1 MVDTE
6 FLQAFIEE
14 AESYLPTIRGGILV
28 YLQEGKI
35 FGELELSM
43 NQLHTI
49 KGAGLMIGLDEI
61 GKLAGEL
68 ETKIVA
74 VVNRKSDLS
83 AENAPKML
91 DDLAQIER
99 LLLKARLNDEN
110 LSFEMSDFV
119 EESFDNLQINLPPAT
134 AENSPS
140 EQSGDVF
147 EDQILVEDDGD
158 FEIDEEMIEI
168 FAMEA
173 EELLRTIGS
182 NLEILRMQPDN
193 LEALMEVRRS
203 AHTFKGSAGIVG
215 LKQASQLAHRVE
227 DLLDDLTEYELPG
240 SEKIL
245 RLLIDS
251 TDCLAAM
258 TTGEDS
264 ENIAPRVAKIYAEF
278 DTVAASLNETEPSG
292 NKIEQIAE
300 ETERIENFV
309 SAAPV
314 AAPPESQFNKS
325 AAPAS
330 KSIVRVSLEKLDDL
344 VKIVR
349 GLLSTRSVFEQRL
362 GELDR
367 QIEELTNSTRRLQ
380 RSTTKLETDFEA
392 DLLSVQ
398 NPYSKPQSQR
408 LPVYHSA
415 SADSQTFDALE
426 FDRYTEFHQ
435 TTRELVETT
444 SDAVSINSALDVL
457 RGNLENLF
465 DGQRRL
471 IEEMQ
476 DKLLRIRMVNF
487 GSLSTR
493 LHRTTRVTCEEEG
506 KQAEL
511 QIEGEHLEVDT
522 QILDS
527 LIEPLLHLLRN
538 SVAHGIESPDT
549 RRLLGK
555 PEKGLIK
562 LRASNEGTHIILTIS
577 DDGRG
582 ISVSALK
589 EKAVQTN
596 LISRETAAAMSDEE
610 AFQLIFLAGVSTA
623 EKLSQTAGRGV
634 GMNVVRTTVERRQG
648 TISIV
653 SEPQKGT
660 TFTIRLP
667 MALAVTRA
675 LLVKVGEYDFA
686 FPLSYIRQIS
696 EASAETLAKA
706 ERDGHLQLG
715 VVKYSVLH
723 LGEVVGLPAQF
734 DQTAP
739 NTPLLLLE
747 TTENPCALLVDEI
760 VKPEEILIKPVGFP
774 LQNMPEMLGAAILGD
789 GRVVPVLDLF
799 YLLNQRKNV
808 ARKLNSTTKTAAPA
822 KKEITV
828 LIVDDSPSVRHLN
841 SNLVKKAGFKAVI
854 AKDGLDAL
862 NLLQHA
868 KSLPDIVLTDV
879 EMPRMDGYE
888 LLSSL
893 KRQPHLAAIPVIMI
907 TSRAGEKHRRKALDL
922 GVSDYLSKP
931 YDDVVLIEKIK
942 SLTMT

>member
-49 KGAGLMIGLDEI
+49 KGAGLMIGLDEV
-61 GKLAGEL
+61 GNLAGEL
-68 ETKIVA
+68 EAKLAAIVG
-74 VVNRKSDLS
+74 KKPDSS

-99 LLLKARLNDEN
+99 LLLKARLSDEN

-119 EESFDNLQINLPPAT
+119 EQSFGNLQINSPA
-134 AENSPS
+134 ASAPQSSPT
-140 EQSGDVF
+140 EEFDDVF
-147 EDQILVEDDGD
+147 RDQILVEDDGD

-173 EELLRTIGS
+173 EELLRSIGS
-182 NLEILRMQPDN
+182 NLEILQTQPDN

-215 LKQASQLAHRVE
+215 LKEASKLAHRVE

-240 SEKIL
+240 NEKIL
-245 RLLIDS
+245 QLLIDS

-264 ENIAPRVAKIYAEF
+264 ENLAQRVVKIYAEF
-278 DTVAASLNETEPSG
+278 DTVAASLNETAAPEVAEIAQ
-292 NKIEQIAE
+292 IES
-300 ETERIENFV
+300 FMP
-309 SAAPV
+309 AAPV
-314 AAPPESQFNKS
+314 VEPSLPENQISKLP
-325 AAPAS
+325 APAS

-392 DLLSVQ
+392 DLLNVPS
-398 NPYSKPQSQR
+398 PLSKIQHQS

-493 LHRTTRVTCEEEG
+493 LYRTTRVTCEEEG

-511 QIEGEHLEVDT
+511 HIEGEHLEVDT

-555 PEKGLIK
+555 PEKGKIK

-589 EKAVQTN
+589 EKAVQSS
-596 LISRETAAAMSDEE
+596 LISREIADAMSEEE
-610 AFQLIFLAGVSTA
+610 AFQLIFLPGVTTA

-675 LLVKVGEYDFA
+675 LLVKIGEHDFA
-686 FPLSYIRQIS
+686 FPLSHIRQIS
-696 EASAETLAKA
+696 EASAEMLAKS
-706 ERDGHLQLG
+706 EHDGHLQLG
-715 VVKYSVLH
+715 VIKYSILH
-723 LGEVVGLPAQF
+723 LGEMIGLPAHFNEGIQ
-734 DQTAP
+734 

-747 TTENPCALLVDEI
+747 TADNPCALLVDQI

-799 YLLNQRKNV
+799 YLLNRRKT
-808 ARKLNSTTKTAAPA
+808 AAKKTDPTPKTAAPA
-822 KKEITV
+822 KKEIIV

-862 NLLQHA
+862 DLLQHA

-879 EMPRMDGYE
+879 EMPKMDGYE

-893 KRQPHLAAIPVIMI
+893 KRQPHLASIPVIMI
-907 TSRAGEKHRRKALDL
+907 TSRAGEKHRRKALEL

-942 SLTMT
+942 SLTMIQAT